1 MHRILLLDSGVGGL
15 SILEEVAKR
24 LPQVHIHYI
33 ADQKFFPYGEK
44 TEDWLKERVLFLVE
58 SHLQAYDVE
67 LVVIAC
73 NTASTATLD
82 TLRAHI
88 NIPVV
93 GVVPAIKTAAW
104 HSKNKRIGVLATPGT
119 VSREYLTNLIKTY
132 AHECQVKSVGST
144 ELVRMAELSLQGTL
158 PNPEQLKKIIQP
170 FIDEECDQVVLGC
183 THFPLVKQ
191 ALISIA
197 PDIDWVD
204 SGEAIA
210 RRVHSLLGDTLSA
223 TEQNSKIAPERVFF
237 SSAYPLPALSQDWTS
252 KLNLKSEHLPV

>member
-1 MHRILLLDSGVGGL
+1 MHRILLLDSGVGGF

-24 LPQVHIHYI
+24 LPQAHIHYI

-58 SHLQAYDVE
+58 SHLQAYDVD

-82 TLRAHI
+82 TLRAHVK
-88 NIPVV
+88 IPVV
-93 GVVPAIKTAAW
+93 GVVPAIKTAAI

-132 AHECQVKSVGST
+132 AHDCQVRSVGST

-191 ALISIA
+191 ALVTIA
-197 PDIDWVD
+197 PSIHWVD
-204 SGEAIA
+204 SGEAVA
-210 RRVHSLLGDTLSA
+210 RRVYSLLCEGLVSMDPDSEIL
-223 TEQNSKIAPERVFF
+223 PERFFF
-237 SSAYPLPALSQDWTS
+237 SSAYPIPDLSKNWTS
-252 KLNLKSEHLPV
+252 KLKLRSEHLPV